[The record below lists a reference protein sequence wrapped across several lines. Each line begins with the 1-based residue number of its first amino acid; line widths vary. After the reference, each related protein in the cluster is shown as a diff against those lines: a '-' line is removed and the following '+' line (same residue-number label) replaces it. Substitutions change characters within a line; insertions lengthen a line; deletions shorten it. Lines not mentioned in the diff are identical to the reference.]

1 MARGKARVVR
11 LRLPVHVWDALE
23 AAAREAR
30 VGLGGL
36 VSGLVLHALG
46 EGQEDT
52 EDEEEGPAS
61 RSPGRGGGPTGP
73 PVDPRAGGYGAGPPS
88 GGGLLV
94 PGGPGAPTWGEAG
107 PGPPGP
113 PPPGPGGAQ
122 AGVNPRKIVV
132 RFVVRWPPEG
142 HPRGMGC
149 G

>member
-23 AAAREAR
+23 AAAREAQ

-61 RSPGRGGGPTGP
+61 RSRGGGRP
-73 PVDPRAGGYGAGPPS
+73 DR
-88 GGGLLV
+88 
-94 PGGPGAPTWGEAG
+94 
-107 PGPPGP
+107 PPG
-113 PPPGPGGAQ
+113 
-122 AGVNPRKIVV
+122 
-132 RFVVRWPPEG
+132 
-142 HPRGMGC
+142 
-149 G
+149 